1 MKHRR
6 DAEAFFWRQ
15 KIVETILR
23 ITDVE
28 RLQCIQTIAQSIE
41 NSSAFEAQMDT
52 KERPRRNERRENG
65 NGTS

>member
-15 KIVETILR
+15 KIVSTILR

-41 NSSAFEAQMDT
+41 NSSAFEAQMNT
-52 KERPRRNERRENG
+52 KEKATAKRTKGEW
-65 NGTS
+65 